1 MHEIHKGLPFR
12 DFVRPQSGLV
22 TATVCKKSGLL
33 PTEYCNEGTVAL
45 EFLEG
50 TQPTSYC
57 TYHERHDDLKRVAMD
72 RLQQESYSVG
82 QRPINVDTS
91 ALTLD
96 PDIFTDPEPRRRSG
110 FFRSDRSSS
119 SMDQDE
125 TVPEMSYTDEEEAD
139 TTQDED
145 MAEEP
150 YDIPEPSGPAFNPL
164 LE

>member
-1 MHEIHKGLPFR
+1 
-12 DFVRPQSGLV
+12 
-22 TATVCKKSGLL
+22 
-33 PTEYCNEGTVAL
+33 
-45 EFLEG
+45 
-50 TQPTSYC
+50 
-57 TYHERHDDLKRVAMD
+57 MD